1 MEVFYILF
9 RSHERTGENPAGIM
23 NEKTISFFFKQQMTV
38 IINIDCW
45 TVIWNA
51 LYWIEVLSEIE
62 CECIGI
68 VFDCRRKLVI

>member
-1 MEVFYILF
+1 MEVLHILF
-9 RSHERTGENPAGIM
+9 RSHEHEGGKSSWY
-23 NEKTISFFFKQQMTV
+23 NERKNECFFKQQMAV

-51 LYWIEVLSEIE
+51 LYEIEVLSGIE

-68 VFDCRRKLVI
+68 VFDCRRKSVI